1 MNHNN
6 TMDSSSEGNSGMEQR
21 LWDYIDGLSQTDE
34 KELIGKLLKEDMAWK
49 SKYEELIKVQ
59 DWLQQADT
67 EQPSLRFT
75 KNVMEEIART
85 QINPAAH
92 HYINNRIIWGI
103 GFFFIAMMVG
113 ILIYGFG
120 QMISSPGE
128 ASSVSKSIGKLD
140 FSKFFNNNLVNALMM
155 INVVI
160 GLFLL
165 DNYLT
170 NKRKQFR
177 KEA

>member
-6 TMDSSSEGNSGMEQR
+6 TTGSSDGGNSRMEER
-21 LWDYIDGLSQTDE
+21 LWDYIDGLCQANE
-34 KELIGKLLKEDMAWK
+34 KELIGKLLKEDQVWK
-49 SKYEELIKVQ
+49 AKYEELIKVQ
-59 DWLQQADT
+59 DWMKMAET

-85 QINPAAH
+85 QISPAAH
-92 HYINNRIIWGI
+92 QYINNRIIWGI
-103 GFFFIAMMVG
+103 GFFFIAMLAG
-113 ILIYGFG
+113 ILIYGFS
-120 QMISSPGE
+120 QMLSSPGE
-128 ASSVSKSIGKLD
+128 ATTVSKNIGKID
-140 FSKFFNNNLVNALMM
+140 FSKFFNNNLINVLMM

-165 DNYLT
+165 DNYLS

>member
-6 TMDSSSEGNSGMEQR
+6 TTGSSDGGNSRMEER
-21 LWDYIDGLSQTDE
+21 LWDYIDGLCQKDE
-34 KELIGKLLKEDMAWK
+34 KELIGKLLKEDQAWK
-49 SKYEELIKVQ
+49 AKYEELIKVQ
-59 DWLQQADT
+59 DWLQMAET

-85 QINPAAH
+85 QISPAAH
-92 HYINNRIIWGI
+92 QYINNRIIWGI
-103 GFFFIAMMVG
+103 GFFFIAMLVG

-120 QMISSPGE
+120 QMLSSPGE
-128 ASSVSKSIGKLD
+128 ASTVSKNIGKLD
-140 FSKFFNNNLVNALMM
+140 FSKFFNNNLINVLMM

-165 DNYLT
+165 DNYLS
-170 NKRKQFR
+170 NKRKQFK

>member
-6 TMDSSSEGNSGMEQR
+6 TTGSSDGGNSRMEER
-21 LWDYIDGLSQTDE
+21 LWDYIDGLCQANE
-34 KELIGKLLKEDMAWK
+34 KELIGKLLKEDQVWK
-49 SKYEELIKVQ
+49 AKYQELIKVQ
-59 DWLQQADT
+59 DWMKMAET

-85 QINPAAH
+85 QISPAAH
-92 HYINNRIIWGI
+92 QYINNRIIWGI
-103 GFFFIAMMVG
+103 GFFFIAMLAG

-120 QMISSPGE
+120 QMLSSPGE
-128 ASSVSKSIGKLD
+128 ATTVSKNIGKID
-140 FSKFFNNNLVNALMM
+140 FSKFFNNNLINVLMM

-165 DNYLT
+165 DNYLS

>member
-6 TMDSSSEGNSGMEQR
+6 TTGSSDGGNSRMEER
-21 LWDYIDGLSQTDE
+21 LWDYIDGLCQANE
-34 KELIGKLLKEDMAWK
+34 KELIGKLLKEDQVWK
-49 SKYEELIKVQ
+49 AKYEELIKVQ
-59 DWLQQADT
+59 DWMKMAET

-85 QINPAAH
+85 QISPAAH
-92 HYINNRIIWGI
+92 QYINNRIIWGI
-103 GFFFIAMMVG
+103 GFFFIAMLAG

-120 QMISSPGE
+120 QMLSSPGE
-128 ASSVSKSIGKLD
+128 ATTVSKYIGKID
-140 FSKFFNNNLVNALMM
+140 FSKFFNNNLINVLMM

-165 DNYLT
+165 DNYLS